1 MYWETLNAFNQSST
15 QNLKVVNSATKK
27 RPFRDAQLPIAHIAS
42 HSSLSL
48 SQALVR
54 ISLWAR
60 FRRRTRK
67 TRPFSLRCFSQSL
80 IGFSAQNPLLLDDIL
95 DTLSSQ
101 GKSEGA
107 GAARVWIAQV
117 PKHASLLARSSLDT
131 AMVLT
136 QKLLGTVPNVLWR
149 TPKQIQMWNAHAK
162 SNHKLPR
169 QNNRTHCK
177 CKMQHMQCKA
187 QKYEVQST

>member
-1 MYWETLNAFNQSST
+1 MYLLVEMVQWLLHNSRIRVSHITKREKGSIHLPSVWSSTWLSIAIVVRLSGPTSTYTFEGLCYALVMQNEGLKQFAMYWETLNAFNQSST

-27 RPFRDAQLPIAHIAS
+27 RSFRDAQLPIAHIAS

-101 GKSEGA
+101 
-107 GAARVWIAQV
+107 
-117 PKHASLLARSSLDT
+117 
-131 AMVLT
+131 
-136 QKLLGTVPNVLWR
+136 
-149 TPKQIQMWNAHAK
+149 
-162 SNHKLPR
+162 PR
-169 QNNRTHCK
+169 QKRRCWR
-177 CKMQHMQCKA
+177 C
-187 QKYEVQST
+187 